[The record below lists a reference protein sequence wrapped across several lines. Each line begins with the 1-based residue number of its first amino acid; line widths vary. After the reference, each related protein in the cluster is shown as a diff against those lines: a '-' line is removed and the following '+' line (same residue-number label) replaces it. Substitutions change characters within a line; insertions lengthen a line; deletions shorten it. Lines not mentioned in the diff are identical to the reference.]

1 MPSPIMRPPPH
12 SRSEIQ
18 VGTETSS
25 ICHLPSKRNAK
36 VNDIEVPIVYKH
48 CIVLCLLRI
57 ADQPTRVAYLESFA
71 VPHTRMF
78 NKYLVSPPAMP
89 ALHSNIA
96 RRFD

>member
-48 CIVLCLLRI
+48 CIILCLLRI

-78 NKYLVSPPAMP
+78 NKYLVSPPNT
-89 ALHSNIA
+89 SIA
-96 RRFD
+96 QQYRTAI